1 MKKNIL
7 LSALLF
13 TSICLN
19 AQIFKTETFEGLTS
33 VIDSGQVLNGKG
45 MFKKYESEF
54 CAFHFGWD
62 TSFGGYWAKNW
73 AASRVIYNKEESSD
87 FSKHIYAAKPGY
99 GCESADYDFASHSA
113 SKNVFLVGQNN
124 SGFRL
129 MTPIDGSLQVVQLRI
144 SNSTY
149 AYNSMKFG
157 DFVGKKF
164 SAADKDSFVLIITG
178 FSNEVKKFS
187 KRVYLADYRSNDLN
201 KNFMLDTWQLVKFK
215 QNETADSL
223 AFTLESSDNDVQY
236 GMNTPG
242 FFVMDNVTVSEFTG
256 SVNKIATQVVR
267 SYPNPATNS
276 IQFQIPLTET
286 EVMIYHSNGLL
297 CKQTRI
303 QSNLESVNIDD
314 LSAGFY
320 IVKMQNAL
328 GQTFNTKFI
337 KQ

>member
-1 MKKNIL
+1 MKKTIL

-33 VIDSGQVLNGKG
+33 VIDSGQVLNGKNSL
-45 MFKKYESEF
+45 KNYESDF
-54 CAFHFGWD
+54 ASFQFDWD
-62 TSFGGYWAKNW
+62 TSYGGYWAKNW
-73 AASRVIYNKEESSD
+73 AASRVIYNKEETSD
-87 FSKHIYAAKPGY
+87 FAKHLYAAKPGY
-99 GCESADYDFASHSA
+99 GCQSPDYDFASHSG

-164 SAADKDSFVLIITG
+164 SAAEKDSFVLIITG

-187 KRVYLADYRSNDLN
+187 KRVYLADYRFADTN
-201 KNFMLDTWQLVKFK
+201 KNFMLDTWQIVKFN

-223 AFTLESSDNDVQY
+223 SFTLVSSDNGQF
-236 GMNTPG
+236 GMNTPA
-242 FFVMDNVTVSEFTG
+242 FFVMDNVTVAEFTG

-267 SYPNPATNS
+267 SYPNPATHS
-276 IQFQIPLTET
+276 IQFEIPSVET
-286 EVMIYHSNGLL
+286 NILIYQSNGIL
-297 CKQTRI
+297 CKQTQI
-303 QSNLESVNIDD
+303 QSNFESINIAD
-314 LSAGFY
+314 LLVGLY
-320 IVKMQNAL
+320 VVKLQNAL

>member
-7 LSALLF
+7 FFTLF
-13 TSICLN
+13 ITSMCLN
-19 AQIFKTETFEGLTS
+19 AQVFKTETFEGLIS
-33 VIDSGQVLNGKG
+33 VIDSGQVLNGKNSL
-45 MFKKYESEF
+45 KNYESEF
-54 CAFHFGWD
+54 ASFQFDWD
-62 TSFGGYWAKNW
+62 TSYGGYWAKNW
-73 AASRVIYNKEESSD
+73 AASRVIYNKEETSD
-87 FSKHIYAAKPGY
+87 FAKHLYAAKPGY
-99 GCESADYDFASHSA
+99 GCQSPDYDFASHSG

-187 KRVYLADYRSNDLN
+187 KRVYLADYRFADTN
-201 KNFMLDTWQLVKFK
+201 KNFMLDTWQIVKFN

-223 AFTLESSDNDVQY
+223 LFTLESSDNGQF
-236 GMNTPG
+236 GMNTPA

-256 SVNKIATQVVR
+256 SVNKIATQGVR
-267 SYPNPATNS
+267 SYPNPATHL
-276 IQFQIPLTET
+276 IQFEIPSTQTNVL
-286 EVMIYHSNGLL
+286 IYQSNGVL
-297 CKQTRI
+297 CKQTQI
-303 QSNLESVNIDD
+303 QSNFDAVNIDD
-314 LSAGFY
+314 LSVGLY
-320 IVKMQNAL
+320 VVKMQNAL

>member
-1 MKKNIL
+1 MKKTIF

-33 VIDSGQVLNGKG
+33 VIDSGQVLNGKNSL
-45 MFKKYESEF
+45 KNYESEF
-54 CAFHFGWD
+54 ASFQFDWD
-62 TSFGGYWAKNW
+62 TSYGGYWAKNW
-73 AASRVIYNKEESSD
+73 AASRVIYNKEETSD
-87 FSKHIYAAKPGY
+87 FAKHLYAAKPGY
-99 GCESADYDFASHSA
+99 GCQSPDYDFASHSG
-113 SKNVFLVGQNN
+113 SENVFLVGQNN

-187 KRVYLADYRSNDLN
+187 KRVYLADYRFADSN
-201 KNFMLDTWQLVKFK
+201 KNFMLDTWQLVKFN

-223 AFTLESSDNDVQY
+223 SFTLVSSDNGQF
-236 GMNTPG
+236 GMNTPA

-267 SYPNPATNS
+267 SYPNPATHS
-276 IQFQIPLTET
+276 IQFQIPSADTKI
-286 EVMIYHSNGLL
+286 MIYQSNGML
-297 CKQTRI
+297 CKLTQI
-303 QSNLESVNIDD
+303 QSNLDSVNIDD
-314 LSAGFY
+314 LSAGLY
-320 IVKMQNAL
+320 VVKMQNAL

>member
-1 MKKNIL
+1 MKKIII
-7 LSALLF
+7 LSAQLF

-33 VIDSGQVLNGKG
+33 VIDSGQVLNGKSTL
-45 MFKKYESEF
+45 KKYESKF
-54 CAFHFGWD
+54 ASFQFDWD
-62 TSFGGYWAKNW
+62 TSYGGYWAKNW

-87 FSKHIYAAKPGY
+87 YARHLYAAKPGY
-99 GCESADYDFASHSA
+99 GCESADYDFANYSA

-124 SGFRL
+124 SGF
-129 MTPIDGSLQVVQLRI
+129 SLNPTTGIASQVVQLRI

-178 FSNEVKKFS
+178 FSSSQKKFS
-187 KRVYLADYRSNDLN
+187 KRVYLADYRFNDLN
-201 KNFMLDTWQLVKFK
+201 KNFMLDTWQLVKFN

-223 AFTLESSDNDVQY
+223 AFTLESSDNGQF
-236 GMNTPG
+236 GMNTPA
-242 FFVMDNVTVSEFTG
+242 FFVMDNVTIADFNS
-256 SVNKIATQVVR
+256 SINKIATKVVR
-267 SYPNPATNS
+267 SFPNPATNS
-276 IQFQIPLTET
+276 IQFEIPSAQTN
-286 EVMIYHSNGLL
+286 VMIYQSNGTLS
-297 CKQTRI
+297 KQTQI
-303 QSNLESVNIDD
+303 QSNFDIVNIDD
-314 LSAGFY
+314 LSAGLY
-320 IVKMQNAL
+320 VVKMQNAL

>member
-1 MKKNIL
+1 MKKTIL

-33 VIDSGQVLNGKG
+33 VIDSGQVLNGKNSL
-45 MFKKYESEF
+45 KNYESDF
-54 CAFHFGWD
+54 ASFQFDWD
-62 TSFGGYWAKNW
+62 TSYGGYWAKNW
-73 AASRVIYNKEESSD
+73 AASRVIYNKEETSD
-87 FSKHIYAAKPGY
+87 FAKHLYAAKPGY
-99 GCESADYDFASHSA
+99 GCQSPDYDFASHSG

-164 SAADKDSFVLIITG
+164 SAAEKDSFVLIITG

-187 KRVYLADYRSNDLN
+187 KRVYLADYRFADTN
-201 KNFMLDTWQLVKFK
+201 KNFMLDTWQIVKFI

-223 AFTLESSDNDVQY
+223 SFTLVSSDNGQF
-236 GMNTPG
+236 GMNTPA
-242 FFVMDNVTVSEFTG
+242 FFVMDNVTVAEFTG

-267 SYPNPATNS
+267 SYPNPATHS
-276 IQFQIPLTET
+276 IQFEIPSVET
-286 EVMIYHSNGLL
+286 NILIYQSNGIL
-297 CKQTRI
+297 CKQTQI
-303 QSNLESVNIDD
+303 QSNFESINIAD
-314 LSAGFY
+314 LSFGLY
-320 IVKMQNAL
+320 VVKLQNAL

>member
-1 MKKNIL
+1 MKKTIIL
-7 LSALLF
+7 TALLF
-13 TSICLN
+13 TSICAN
-19 AQIFKTETFEGLTS
+19 AQIYETETFEGLTS
-33 VIDSGQVLNGKG
+33 VIDSGQVLNGKS
-45 MFKKYESEF
+45 MFKKYESGF
-54 CAFHFGWD
+54 GSFQFGWD
-62 TSFGGYWAKNW
+62 TSYGGYWAKNW
-73 AASRVIYNKEESSD
+73 AASRVIYNKEETSD
-87 FSKHIYAAKPGY
+87 FAKHLYAAKPGY
-99 GCESADYDFASHSA
+99 GCESADYDFVSHSG

-129 MTPIDGSLQVVQLRI
+129 YPTTRNATQVVQLRI

-187 KRVYLADYRSNDLN
+187 KRVYLADYRFADTN
-201 KNFMLDTWQLVKFK
+201 KNFMLDTWQVVKFN

-223 AFTLESSDNDVQY
+223 SFTLVSSDNGQF
-236 GMNTPG
+236 GMNTPA
-242 FFVMDNVTVSEFTG
+242 FFVMDNVTVSEFIG

-267 SYPNPATNS
+267 SYPNPATHS
-276 IQFQIPLTET
+276 IQFQIPSADTK
-286 EVMIYHSNGLL
+286 VMIYQSNGML
-297 CKQTRI
+297 CKQTEI
-303 QSNLESVNIDD
+303 QSNLDSVNIDD
-314 LSAGFY
+314 LSAGLY
-320 IVKMQNAL
+320 VVKMQNAL

>member
-33 VIDSGQVLNGKG
+33 VIDSGQVLNGKSTL
-45 MFKKYESEF
+45 KKYESEF
-54 CAFHFGWD
+54 ASFQFDWD

-87 FSKHIYAAKPGY
+87 YARHLYAAKPGY

-124 SGFRL
+124 SGFSFNP
-129 MTPIDGSLQVVQLRI
+129 TTGIASQVIQLRI

-149 AYNSMKFG
+149 AYNSMKLG

-187 KRVYLADYRSNDLN
+187 KRVYLADYRFADTN
-201 KNFMLDTWQLVKFK
+201 KNFMLDTWQLVKFN

-223 AFTLESSDNDVQY
+223 AFTLESSDNGQF
-236 GMNTPG
+236 GMNTPA
-242 FFVMDNVTVSEFTG
+242 FFVMDNVTIADFNN
-256 SVNKIATQVVR
+256 SVNKIATKVVK
-267 SYPNPATNS
+267 SYPNPATHS
-276 IQFQIPLTET
+276 IQFEIPSAQTN
-286 EVMIYHSNGLL
+286 VMIYQSNGII
-297 CKQTRI
+297 CKQIQI
-303 QSNLESVNIDD
+303 QSNLDIVNIDD
-314 LSAGFY
+314 LSAGLY
-320 IVKMQNAL
+320 VVKMQNAL

>member
-1 MKKNIL
+1 MKKTIIL
-7 LSALLF
+7 FALLF
-13 TSICLN
+13 TSICVN

-33 VIDSGQVLNGKG
+33 VIDSGQVLNGKNSL
-45 MFKKYESEF
+45 KNYESEF
-54 CAFHFGWD
+54 ASFQFDWD
-62 TSFGGYWAKNW
+62 TSYGGYWAKNW
-73 AASRVIYNKEESSD
+73 AASRVIYNKEETSD
-87 FSKHIYAAKPGY
+87 FAKHLYAAKPGY
-99 GCESADYDFASHSA
+99 GCQSPDYDFASHSG

-187 KRVYLADYRSNDLN
+187 KRVYLADYRFADTN
-201 KNFMLDTWQLVKFK
+201 KNFMLDTWQLVKFN

-223 AFTLESSDNDVQY
+223 SFTLVSSDNGQF
-236 GMNTPG
+236 GMNTPA

-267 SYPNPATNS
+267 SYPNPATHS
-276 IQFQIPLTET
+276 IQFQIPSADTK
-286 EVMIYHSNGLL
+286 VMIYQSNGML
-297 CKQTRI
+297 CKQTEI
-303 QSNLESVNIDD
+303 QSNLDSVNIDD
-314 LSAGFY
+314 LSDGLY
-320 IVKMQNAL
+320 VVKMQNAL

>member
-1 MKKNIL
+1 MKKTIIL
-7 LSALLF
+7 FALLF
-13 TSICLN
+13 TSICVN

-33 VIDSGQVLNGKG
+33 VIDSGQVLNGKNSL
-45 MFKKYESEF
+45 KNYESEF
-54 CAFHFGWD
+54 ASFQFDWD
-62 TSFGGYWAKNW
+62 TSYGGYWAKNW
-73 AASRVIYNKEESSD
+73 AASRVIYNKEETSD
-87 FSKHIYAAKPGY
+87 FAKHLYAAKPGY
-99 GCESADYDFASHSA
+99 GCQSPDYDFASHSG

-187 KRVYLADYRSNDLN
+187 KRVYLADYRFADTN
-201 KNFMLDTWQLVKFK
+201 KNFMLDTWQLVKFN

-223 AFTLESSDNDVQY
+223 SFTLVSSDNGQF
-236 GMNTPG
+236 GMNTPA

-267 SYPNPATNS
+267 SYPNPATHS
-276 IQFQIPLTET
+276 IQFQIPSAET
-286 EVMIYHSNGLL
+286 NILIYQSNGIL
-297 CKQTRI
+297 CKQTHI
-303 QSNLESVNIDD
+303 QSNLEAVNIDD
-314 LSAGFY
+314 LSAGLY
-320 IVKMQNAL
+320 VVKLQNAL

>member
-1 MKKNIL
+1 MKKTIL

-33 VIDSGQVLNGKG
+33 VIDSGQVLNGKNSL
-45 MFKKYESEF
+45 KNYESDF
-54 CAFHFGWD
+54 ASFQFDWD
-62 TSFGGYWAKNW
+62 TSYGGYWAKNW
-73 AASRVIYNKEESSD
+73 AASRVIYNKEETSD
-87 FSKHIYAAKPGY
+87 FAKHLYAAKPGY
-99 GCESADYDFASHSA
+99 GCQSPDYDFASHSG

-144 SNSTY
+144 SNSIY

-164 SAADKDSFVLIITG
+164 SAAEKDSFVLIITG

-187 KRVYLADYRSNDLN
+187 KRVYLADYRFADTN
-201 KNFMLDTWQLVKFK
+201 KNFMLDTWQIVKFN

-223 AFTLESSDNDVQY
+223 SFTLVSSDNGQF
-236 GMNTPG
+236 GMNTPA
-242 FFVMDNVTVSEFTG
+242 FFVMDNVTVAEFTG
-256 SVNKIATQVVR
+256 SVNKMATQVVR
-267 SYPNPATNS
+267 SYPNPATHS
-276 IQFQIPLTET
+276 IQFEIPSVET
-286 EVMIYHSNGLL
+286 NVMIYQSNGIL
-297 CKQTRI
+297 CKQTQI
-303 QSNLESVNIDD
+303 QSNFELINIDD
-314 LSAGFY
+314 LSAGLY
-320 IVKMQNAL
+320 VVKFQNAL

>member
-7 LSALLF
+7 LSVLF
-13 TSICLN
+13 LTSMCLN
-19 AQIFKTETFEGLTS
+19 AQILKTETFEGLTS
-33 VIDSGQVLNGKG
+33 VIDSGQVLNGKSAI
-45 MFKKYESEF
+45 KNYESNF
-54 CAFHFGWD
+54 ASFQFGWD

-73 AASRVIYNKEESSD
+73 AASRVIYNRVEASD
-87 FSKHIYAAKPGY
+87 YAKHLYAAKPGY

-124 SGFRL
+124 SGFKL

-149 AYNSMKFG
+149 AYNSMKLG

-178 FSNEVKKFS
+178 FSNEVKQFS
-187 KRVYLADYRSNDLN
+187 KRVYLADYRFADTN
-201 KNFMLDTWQLVKFK
+201 KNFMLDTWQIVKFN

-223 AFTLESSDNDVQY
+223 LFTLESSDNGQF
-236 GMNTPG
+236 GMNTPA

-267 SYPNPATNS
+267 SYPNPAIHS
-276 IQFQIPLTET
+276 IQFEIPSAQTN
-286 EVMIYHSNGLL
+286 VMIYQSNGVL
-297 CKQTRI
+297 CKQTQI
-303 QSNLESVNIDD
+303 QSNFDAVNIDD
-314 LSAGFY
+314 LSVGLY
-320 IVKMQNAL
+320 VVKMQNAL

>member
-1 MKKNIL
+1 MKKTIIL
-7 LSALLF
+7 TALLF
-13 TSICLN
+13 TSICAN

-33 VIDSGQVLNGKG
+33 VIDSGQVLNGKNSL
-45 MFKKYESEF
+45 KNYESEF
-54 CAFHFGWD
+54 ASFQFDWD
-62 TSFGGYWAKNW
+62 TSYGGYWAKNW
-73 AASRVIYNKEESSD
+73 AASRVIYNKEETSD
-87 FSKHIYAAKPGY
+87 FAKHLYAAKPGY
-99 GCESADYDFASHSA
+99 GCQSPDYDFASHSG

-187 KRVYLADYRSNDLN
+187 KRVYLADYRFADTN
-201 KNFMLDTWQLVKFK
+201 KNFMLDTWQVVKFN

-223 AFTLESSDNDVQY
+223 SFTLVSSDNGQF
-236 GMNTPG
+236 GMNTPA
-242 FFVMDNVTVSEFTG
+242 FFVMDNVTVSEFIG

-267 SYPNPATNS
+267 SYPNPATHS
-276 IQFQIPLTET
+276 IQFQIPSADTKI
-286 EVMIYHSNGLL
+286 MIYQSNGML
-297 CKQTRI
+297 CKLTQI
-303 QSNLESVNIDD
+303 QSNLEVVNIDD
-314 LSAGFY
+314 LSAGLY
-320 IVKMQNAL
+320 VVKMQNAL